1 MKPAVLL
8 ISIDGFSAALFGDAS
23 VKIPTLRA
31 LAARG
36 VAAAGYARRF
46 PA

>member
-8 ISIDGFSAALFGDAS
+8 ISIDGFSAALFGDAA

-36 VAAAGYARRF
+36 SRRPDCARRF